1 MFEGSTIIYC
11 PSRKKTENVAAA
23 LQGKWKKLHVM
34 YIEGTIES
42 KFVDWME
49 KWISIWQLVPLLS
62 RVFSSPGTLAVLA
75 AILLLMNVSGWISNE
90 LEIAARVASVNER

>member
-23 LQGKWKKLHVM
+23 LQGKWKKLQVM
-34 YIEGTIES
+34 FIEGKIES

-49 KWISIWQLVPLLS
+49 KWISISQL
-62 RVFSSPGTLAVLA
+62 
-75 AILLLMNVSGWISNE
+75 
-90 LEIAARVASVNER
+90 

>member
-49 KWISIWQLVPLLS
+49 KWISISQL
-62 RVFSSPGTLAVLA
+62 
-75 AILLLMNVSGWISNE
+75 
-90 LEIAARVASVNER
+90 